1 MLLNNYDTHNIYVNA
16 HENGGG
22 DFHFIMSSD
31 NLKKF
36 KTLYDFPLIS
46 QNKNTDHGWIKNFII
61 NYMKKNLEMDN
72 IVPGRDQEVARPS
85 KIKHYSIECHQI
97 DPSIFLR
104 YGISKDYI
112 YK

>member
-1 MLLNNYDTHNIYVNA
+1 
-16 HENGGG
+16 
-22 DFHFIMSSD
+22 
-31 NLKKF
+31 
-36 KTLYDFPLIS
+36 
-46 QNKNTDHGWIKNFII
+46 
-61 NYMKKNLEMDN
+61 MKKNLEMDN